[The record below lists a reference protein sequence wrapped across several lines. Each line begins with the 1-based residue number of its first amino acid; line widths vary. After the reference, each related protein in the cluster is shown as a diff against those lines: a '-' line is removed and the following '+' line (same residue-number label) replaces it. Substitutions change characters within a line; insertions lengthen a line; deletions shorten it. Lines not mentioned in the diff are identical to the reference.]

1 MGEWYNIGM
10 KDQESVNLEQSKA
23 DTEETGLKR
32 DEKGRFLEGSKPP
45 AGFDKYPENRSPG
58 GWKKEDSISYQYNK
72 LIRLTEKQLLS
83 WLEDNPED
91 KRTVAQMIALEAVKK
106 ARKQLDYLKEI
117 TDRTEGK
124 APQTVIYE
132 GGLFTNTKLEVEVVD
147 EDKAKP
153 EADSVS

>member
-1 MGEWYNIGM
+1 M
-10 KDQESVNLEQSKA
+10 KGQESVNLDINKT
-23 DTEETGLKR
+23 DTQETGLKR

-45 AGFDKYPENRSPG
+45 AGFDKYPENRNPG

-91 KRTVAQMIALEAVKK
+91 KRTVAQMIALAAVKK

-147 EDKAKP
+147 EDKTKP
-153 EADSVS
+153 EADSIS

>member
-1 MGEWYNIGM
+1 ME
-10 KDQESVNLEQSKA
+10 
-23 DTEETGLKR
+23 
-32 DEKGRFLEGSKPP
+32 
-45 AGFDKYPENRSPG
+45 
-58 GWKKEDSISYQYNK
+58 KEDSISYQYNK